1 MHYKAFAELKSS
13 IMKDIKDTLSK
24 IIKKPQIKL
33 EIIEKE
39 YDDYVYEMGLPY
51 NDSATNKEKIIGALS
66 HHPLNI
72 MNILISYIKN
82 ENYTKEAHLIID
94 SENYKSRSE
103 FPFEL
108 CIKIE
113 DFSILT
119 YVGKPNLTIF
129 SSDKVEVADYVDVVI
144 NNDRYNHLS
153 GEIFLKGKFSYNS
166 EVDSLILFDDYLE
179 KYIEIDVSGLLKN
192 DNIPSWIQYLIEGC
206 INLEYK
212 NKKMAFFN
220 IFAAFDNFIELMNKK
235 IFDYYVEYYYEHIKT
250 YKTYNPSWKQ
260 EELEEVKEY
269 LKDKIKKYG
278 KETRRIEDKLRDPL
292 KEIEISGNNLNFKDM
307 FSLVGKF
314 SAIEKMRN
322 TIGHGSKVEDDI
334 DVGSALYIVLTIIL
348 SVLLYRD
355 MESNQWKNITS

>member
-1 MHYKAFAELKSS
+1 MHDKAFAELKSS
-13 IMKDIKDTLSK
+13 IMEDIKDTLSK
-24 IIKKPQIKL
+24 IIKEPQIKL
-33 EIIEKE
+33 EIIERE

-82 ENYTKEAHLIID
+82 KNYKKEAQLIFD

-103 FPFEL
+103 FPFEQ

-119 YVGKPNLTIF
+119 YVGKPNLTVF
-129 SSDKVEVADYVDVVI
+129 SDDTEVTDYIDVVI
-144 NNDRYNHLS
+144 ENDRYNHLS

-166 EVDSLILFDDYLE
+166 EVYSIFLFDDLE
-179 KYIEIDVSGLLKN
+179 KYIDIVVFGLLKN
-192 DNIPSWIQYLIEGC
+192 DNIPSWIEYMIEGC

-212 NKKMAFFN
+212 NKKMAFLN

-235 IFDYYVEYYYEHIKT
+235 IFDYYVEYYTEHIKT
-250 YKTYNPSWKQ
+250 YKTGNPSWKQ
-260 EELEEVKEY
+260 DELEEVKEH

-278 KETRRIEDKLRDPL
+278 KETRRIEDKLRDAL
-292 KEIEISGNNLNFKDM
+292 REIEINGNNSKFKDM

-314 SAIEKMRN
+314 SAIAKMRN
-322 TIGHGSKVEDDI
+322 TISHGSKVENDI

-348 SVLLYRD
+348 SVLLYQD
-355 MESNQWKNITS
+355 METNQWTNIIS